1 MKSNS
6 KFLIIVLMIIVST
19 SMISAANFTSYGPSN
34 GNGGS
39 TNLRPINW
47 IETDSGLPSGIGIG
61 QISVAMNDSN
71 DLWAMAINNDG

>member
-47 IETDSGLPSGIGIG
+47 IETDSGLPSGICQENQNHEKAG
-61 QISVAMNDSN
+61 QEA
-71 DLWAMAINNDG
+71 DL